1 MSELQIGL
9 KGVAETPVAE
19 ENTAAA
25 MGSGLLPVFAT
36 TAMLALMENAAA
48 GSVQP
53 FLSEGQGTVGTRLE
67 VSHLAA
73 TPIGLPVRAESELI
87 EIDRRRL
94 VFSVTA
100 EDDFGPIGEG
110 VHERFIIDNAAF
122 MEKVAKKQK
131 MLAEK
136 AKQAENE

>member
-9 KGVAETPVAE
+9 KGVAETPVTE

-36 TAMLALMENAAA
+36 PAMLALMEKAAA
-48 GSVQP
+48 ASVQP
-53 FLSEGQGTVGTRLE
+53 YLAEGQGTVGTRLE

-73 TPIGLPVRAESELI
+73 TPVGLTVRAESELI

-94 VFSVTA
+94 VFTVRA
-100 EDDFGPIGEG
+100 WAGEELIGEG
-110 VHERFIIDNAAF
+110 KHQRFIIDNARF
-122 MEKVAKKQK
+122 
-131 MLAEK
+131 LEK
-136 AKQAENE
+136 ALAKRPG